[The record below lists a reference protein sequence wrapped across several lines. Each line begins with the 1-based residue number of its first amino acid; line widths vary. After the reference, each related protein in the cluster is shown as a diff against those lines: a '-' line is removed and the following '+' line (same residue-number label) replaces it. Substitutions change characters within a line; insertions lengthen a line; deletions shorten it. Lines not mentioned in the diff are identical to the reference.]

1 MMLSPFSRRTGQIL
15 LAIAVALSGGA
26 PSAVAGAPSPR
37 LEFSPA
43 EWVLARAV
51 ADDPG
56 LAAWYGS
63 TGLQPVFAAPDS
75 APLRAALIA
84 EAGQAR
90 MHGLPDVYG
99 VEHLR
104 ALDRSVHQH
113 AEIEMEIA
121 FARSF
126 SRWVHDVGGGILDPR
141 RVHPEIRRDVPRAS
155 LEQQLN
161 RFVHAPD
168 PVAALASVAPQ
179 APEYRALQTA
189 LAARTGPVIDPSLP
203 EIPTGVWRE
212 GARDP
217 AIALMRA
224 RLAAAGLASASPDP
238 QLFDPDLGRQ
248 LRAYQARVG
257 LAPDGVAGPR
267 TLDRL
272 NGGKGADS
280 RDLLIAL
287 ERMRWMNGHDLT
299 ARMIWVNLP
308 EFNVRVKDGGR
319 TIYESRAVIG
329 KDRDDWRTPEF
340 SDVMQNV
347 VVNPSWNV
355 PRSMAIRDYLPRL
368 QKNRFAVAHLDVV
381 DSRGRVVDRASVD
394 FSRYTAKSFPY
405 RLRQKP
411 SADNALGEVKFI
423 FPNSMNIYLHD
434 TPTKGLFSESVRAFS
449 NGCIRVQKPVE
460 LAHVLLE
467 GASADPAATYARA
480 RQAGAERFLK
490 VTGQPVHLVYFTTT
504 VDEDGTI
511 RHFRDIYDRDPAVW
525 RALQQAAAEAGP
537 TGLETAA
544 LAQ

>member
-1 MMLSPFSRRTGQIL
+1 MMLCPPFPRRTRAIL
-15 LAIAVALSGGA
+15 LAMAVALSGTAAGGA
-26 PSAVAGAPSPR
+26 PAPR
-37 LEFSPA
+37 LEFGA
-43 EWVLARAV
+43 ADWALARAV

-56 LAAWYGS
+56 LAAWYGE
-63 TGLQPVFAAPDS
+63 TGLKPVFATPAG

-84 EAGQAR
+84 EAGQAAA
-90 MHGLPDVYG
+90 HGLPDVYD
-99 VEHLR
+99 VDRLR
-104 ALDRSVHQH
+104 VLDRNVGQ
-113 AEIEMEIA
+113 ATETDTETA

-126 SRWVHDVGGGILDPR
+126 SRWAHDVGGGILDPR
-141 RVHPEIRRDVPRAS
+141 RVHPEIRREVRRQPLD
-155 LEQQLN
+155 QLLR
-161 RFVHAPD
+161 RFVEAPQ
-168 PVAALASVAPQ
+168 PAAILASVAPQ
-179 APEYRALQTA
+179 NPEYRALQAA
-189 LAARTGPVIDPSLP
+189 LAARTGPRLDVGLP
-203 EIPTGVWRE
+203 EVPTGVWRE

-217 AIALMRA
+217 AIALMRT
-224 RLAAAGLASASPDP
+224 RLAAAGFAADAPEPD
-238 QLFDPDLGRQ
+238 LFDPELGRQ
-248 LRAYQARVG
+248 LRDFQRRVG

-272 NGGKGADS
+272 NGGAGAET
-280 RDLLIAL
+280 RDLMIAL
-287 ERMRWMNGHDLT
+287 ERMRWMNGHDLN
-299 ARMIWVNLP
+299 ARLIWVNLP

-319 TIYESRAVIG
+319 TIYESRVVIG
-329 KDRDDWRTPEF
+329 KNRDDWRTPEF

-355 PRSMAIRDYLPRL
+355 PRNMAIRDYLPRL
-368 QKNRFAVAHLDVV
+368 QQNRFAAAHLDVV

-394 FSRYTAKSFPY
+394 FSRYNARSFPY

-434 TPTKGLFSESVRAFS
+434 TPSKGLFNESVRAFS

-467 GASADPAATYARA
+467 GASADPAATYASA
-480 RQAGAERFLK
+480 RQSGSERFLK

-525 RALQQAAAEAGP
+525 RALQQAAARGAAP
-537 TGLETAA
+537 GLETAA

>member
-1 MMLSPFSRRTGQIL
+1 MMLCPPFLCRMGAIL
-15 LAIAVALSGGA
+15 LAAAVALPTA
-26 PSAVAGAPSPR
+26 AAAGAPAPR
-37 LEFSPA
+37 LDFGA
-43 EWVLARAV
+43 ADWALARGV

-56 LAAWYGS
+56 LAAWYGG
-63 TGLQPVFAAPDS
+63 TGLQPVFAAPEG

-84 EAGQAR
+84 EAGQAAA
-90 MHGLPDVYG
+90 HGLPDVYG
-99 VEHLR
+99 VERLR
-104 ALDRSVHQH
+104 RLDAAMPAPV
-113 AEIEMEIA
+113 ETELA

-126 SRWVHDVGGGILDPR
+126 ARWTHDVGGGILEPR
-141 RVHPEIRRDVPRAS
+141 RVHPEIRRDVLRTP
-155 LEQQLN
+155 LDQLLR
-161 RFVHAPD
+161 RFVEAPD
-168 PVAALASVAPQ
+168 PAAALASVAPQ
-179 APEYRALQTA
+179 TPEYRVLQAA
-189 LAARTGPVIDPSLP
+189 LAARSGPVIAPDLP
-203 EIPTGVWRE
+203 QVPAGAWRE
-212 GARDP
+212 GARNH
-217 AIALMRA
+217 AVALLRA
-224 RLAAAGLASASPDP
+224 RLAAAGFAADSAEPE
-238 QLFDPDLGRQ
+238 LFDADLARQ

-272 NGGKGADS
+272 NGGRDTDS

-287 ERMRWMNGHDLT
+287 ERMRWMNGHDLN

-368 QKNRFAVAHLDVV
+368 QQNRFAAAHLDVV

-480 RQAGAERFLK
+480 RQSGTERFLK
-490 VTGQPVHLVYFTTT
+490 AAGQPVHLVYFTTT

-525 RALQQAAAEAGP
+525 RALQQAAAEAGA

>member
-1 MMLSPFSRRTGQIL
+1 MMLSPLFRRSGQIL
-15 LAIAVALSGGA
+15 LAVVAALAAGA
-26 PSAVAGAPSPR
+26 LSAVAGAPSPR
-37 LEFSPA
+37 LEFSPE
-43 EWVLARAV
+43 EWRLARGV

-63 TGLQPVFAAPDS
+63 TALQPVFAAPDS

-84 EAGQAR
+84 EAGQAG
-90 MHGLPDVYG
+90 MHGLPDVYD

-104 ALDRSVHQH
+104 ALDRNITQPH
-113 AEIEMEIA
+113 EIGTEIA

-126 SRWVHDVGGGILDPR
+126 ARWVHDVGGGILDPR
-141 RVHPEIRRDVPRAS
+141 RVHPEIRRDVLRVP
-155 LEQQLN
+155 LERQLEN
-161 RFVHAPD
+161 FVHAAD
-168 PVAALASVAPQ
+168 PVAALAAVAPRN
-179 APEYRALQTA
+179 PEYRALQAA
-189 LAARTGPVIDPSLP
+189 LAARTGPVIDPALP

-224 RLAAAGLASASPDP
+224 RLAAAGLASDSPDP
-238 QLFDPDLGRQ
+238 QLFDAELGRQ
-248 LRAYQARVG
+248 LRAYQARAG

-287 ERMRWMNGHDLT
+287 ERMRWMNGHDLN

-368 QKNRFAVAHLDVV
+368 QQNRFAAAHLDVV

-434 TPTKGLFSESVRAFS
+434 TPSKGLFGESVRAFS

-467 GASADPAATYARA
+467 GASADPAATYANA
-480 RQAGAERFLK
+480 RQSGAERFLR

-525 RALQQAAAEAGP
+525 RALQRAAAEGDSA
-537 TGLETAA
+537 GLETAA